1 MFEWAKGNS
10 FSPIITL
17 YTNNITLNSHACMYF
32 QQVRYCMIG
41 INKEKRVIAIKP
53 IPMETIDNSQISFTH
68 LHRVSLGRGY
78 ARISNKAVLSEIAEL
93 LGRTLEGIKCN
104 AIFDTKEEML
114 IADLNDVT

>member
-1 MFEWAKGNS
+1 
-10 FSPIITL
+10 
-17 YTNNITLNSHACMYF
+17 MYF